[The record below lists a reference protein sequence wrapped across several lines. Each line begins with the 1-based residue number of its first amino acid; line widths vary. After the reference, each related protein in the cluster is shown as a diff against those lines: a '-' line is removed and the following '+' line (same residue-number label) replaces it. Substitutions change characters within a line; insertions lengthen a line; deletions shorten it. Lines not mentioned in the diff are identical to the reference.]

1 MKRRATN
8 AVMMSPSRPS
18 REAAEQAVN
27 SVFDSCFRDTRFE
40 TQALTCLI
48 VDHLMNCINRGHL
61 NVVAVQNQIKT
72 HSQLSPFFSSFVF
85 ELHSVELG
93 HQSLFASPIRKTAFG
108 LYSIVDFLNS
118 AGFGF
123 AYFVIQG

>member
-1 MKRRATN
+1 VKRRATN

-40 TQALTCLI
+40 IQALTCLI
-48 VDHLMNCINRGHL
+48 VDHLMNCINRGDL
-61 NVVAVQNQIKT
+61 KVVAVQNQIKI
-72 HSQLSPFFSSFVF
+72 HSQLFPFFSFVF

-93 HQSLFASPIRKTAFG
+93 HQSLFASPIRKTALG

-118 AGFGF
+118 ADFGF